1 MAATP
6 SEKELAKQ
14 LQNVPLFSQTTNKQ
28 RATLAKLGKVVT
40 WREGS
45 TPISEGSKGAAF
57 FLILEGSVEVSR
69 GGTSLARLG
78 DGDFV
83 GEVALL
89 TNQPRNADV
98 SALAKTTVFAFG
110 RPALAAA
117 LKTDPGLGLALLEAM
132 ATRQQATQ

>member
-6 SEKELAKQ
+6 SESHIADR
-14 LQNVPLFSQTTNKQ
+14 LQNVPLFGQTSAKQ
-28 RATLAKLGKVVT
+28 RKILAKLGKAVT
-40 WREGS
+40 WKTGS
-45 TPISEGSKGAAF
+45 HPIKEGSKGAAF

-69 GGTSLARLG
+69 GGTTLARLT

-98 SALAKTTVFAFG
+98 IALADTSVFAFG

-117 LKTDPGLGLALLEAM
+117 LKTDPKLGLALLEAM
-132 ATRQQATQ
+132 AVRQQAL